1 MLQKL
6 DTLAPDFN
14 CRKLPRRD
22 DLKDHRRLVSR
33 PLESSGTQQGNDRP

>member
-6 DTLAPDFN
+6 DTLPPDFN

-22 DLKDHRRLVSR
+22 DLKDQRPLVSR
-33 PLESSGTQQGNDRP
+33 PVESSGMQQGSDRL